1 MIILLMVIFIIVFK
15 HYLPFFQIWFGA
27 LKFQFMQTFC
37 AWILQIVE
45 FIVFYLESRTLT
57 SISWRDHLITQPG
70 HFIVPPQCYRSAP
83 PCRTPFLWAFLM
95 SQISRE
101 IPNLSLASDHCWGCL
116 LLGET
121 PWTQIYLI
129 HQQPSQG
136 WRYKLNCLLLWLAI
150 NNQPTL
156 RNFGYPVPTKLY
168 CTLKQLQR

>member
-1 MIILLMVIFIIVFK
+1 MFYYILISISDIVSGMQEDTDEHFLAGPS
-15 HYLPFFQIWFGA
+15 HYPAG
-27 LKFQFMQTFC
+27 TFYS
-37 AWILQIVE
+37 ATTMLQI
-45 FIVFYLESRTLT
+45 TA
-57 SISWRDHLITQPG
+57 IT
-70 HFIVPPQCYRSAP
+70 AP

-101 IPNLSLASDHCWGCL
+101 IPNLSLASDHCSTALDSWGCL

-136 WRYKLNCLLLWLAI
+136 WRYKLNCLLLWLPI

-156 RNFGYPVPTKLY
+156 RNFTYPVTTKLY
-168 CTLKQLQR
+168 WNLSQLQRKVKGYLIGSKLNTISIDVKSIIL

>member
-1 MIILLMVIFIIVFK
+1 MQILKWNGVTIWTF
-15 HYLPFFQIWFGA
+15 YFQ
-27 LKFQFMQTFC
+27 FQFMQTFC
-37 AWILQIVE
+37 AWLLQIVKS
-45 FIVFYLESRTLT
+45 IVFYLESRTLT

-101 IPNLSLASDHCWGCL
+101 IPNLSLASDHCSTALDSWGWL

-136 WRYKLNCLLLWLAI
+136 WRYKLKLLAPLI
-150 NNQPTL
+150 GN
-156 RNFGYPVPTKLY
+156 K
-168 CTLKQLQR
+168 